1 MGECVCVYERGGGER
16 ACVYERQGEKTA
28 RMHEEVRG
36 LMSD

>member
-1 MGECVCVYERGGGER
+1 MGECVCVYSRGGGER